1 MVTSLGEFLGWEN
14 PVMISIILEL
24 KERDF
29 MDMLTS
35 HTGLLLCIPLWDSHS
50 SPGAWSQEL
59 ELTDWAVKQK
69 QNVGSNSARL
79 QWEFWWLFL

>member
-35 HTGLLLCIPLWDSHS
+35 HTGLLLCIPL
-50 SPGAWSQEL
+50 
-59 ELTDWAVKQK
+59 
-69 QNVGSNSARL
+69 
-79 QWEFWWLFL
+79 